1 MKCVKGLGFLW
12 VAVFAAFF
20 ALSACDD
27 SSSAT
32 EDNNETSAVES
43 SSSTTINKDNSSDS
57 ENELSS
63 SSDEEQNTGESK
75 EYSSSS
81 RKTSSKSE
89 SSSSVFDSESSS
101 SEGEVFSCTKEGQ
114 LAKIDGIPH
123 ICENGVYVLYVA
135 PSSSSRSLHF
145 EDSSYLAKSQFGS
158 ELIQKMAAD
167 KYHEYHDSRNN
178 VTYRTLRIVSHPSIT
193 GHDSLEIFLENINI
207 GKQVSLTNNIFN
219 DDEIEKYC
227 YNDDSWYCDNFYGGL
242 YTWSE
247 AMQLPKA
254 CDTSSLGE
262 NSCSV
267 SIQMSVKSER
277 QGICPEGWFV
287 FNESVW
293 SDIHQH
299 VGATIETHSYAN
311 FVANGMLYDG
321 ADVAFVMGGTLIGT
335 RYSGMGKEGNYWQP
349 AEVVGSR
356 DSSVYVD
363 MYSTMFVHTEYKA
376 KRTSAM
382 SVRCAKWIDL

>member
-1 MKCVKGLGFLW
+1 MKCV
-12 VAVFAAFF
+12 AFF